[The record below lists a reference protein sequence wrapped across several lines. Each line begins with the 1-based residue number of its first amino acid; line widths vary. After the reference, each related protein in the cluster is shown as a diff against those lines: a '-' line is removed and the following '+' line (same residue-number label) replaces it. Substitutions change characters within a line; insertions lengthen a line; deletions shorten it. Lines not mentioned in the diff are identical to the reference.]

1 MGLET
6 SLMFISPGLG
16 LDASS
21 DGCLIAYPMILRQLH
36 RKCLL
41 SPGQPLPP
49 CNVSSLA
56 WLSHLETHTVST
68 TLSPHNWPSIW
79 VVLTAMG
86 ETAVTHFTDE
96 GLR

>member
-1 MGLET
+1 MGLKT
-6 SLMFISPGLG
+6 CLMFISPGLG
-16 LDASS
+16 LDTSS
-21 DGCLIAYPMILRQLH
+21 DGCLTTYPMISRQLH
-36 RKCLL
+36 RKRFL

-56 WLSHLETHTVST
+56 WRSHLEKHTVST

-79 VVLTAMG
+79 VVLTVMG
-86 ETAVTHFTDE
+86 EATVTHFPDE